1 MTARGADVR
10 RSAWWPVAR
19 AVAGGLG
26 VGLLLLL
33 AGLAA
38 VLVVVPKATGSVPLT
53 VLTESMEPTLP
64 PGTLLVVRP
73 TPPDDI
79 AVGDVVTYQAVSGEQ
94 ALVSHRVVAVARSSD
109 GASTFTTKGD
119 ANAEADAPVSSA
131 QVRGVVWY
139 SVPVVGYV
147 NQAVNGARGWL
158 VPTVAVAL
166 IAWGAVL
173 VTRGVTAAVRRSSGQ
188 RGHGRR
194 RSSTESTDSTDST
207 GSTDR
212 RRHVGTARRSG
223 PGRRLHGAALP
234 RHQRGRG
241 TRRAA
246 PSGRR

>member
-1 MTARGADVR
+1 MTAVGDVR
-10 RSAWWPVAR
+10 RGAWRPVAR

-64 PGTLLVVRP
+64 AGTLLVVRP

-79 AVGDVVTYQAVSGEQ
+79 AVGDVVTYQAASGEQ
-94 ALVSHRVVAVARSSD
+94 VLVSHRVVAVARSSD

-173 VTRGVTAAVRRSSGQ
+173 VTRGVVAAVRRSSGQ
-188 RGHGRR
+188 RRRGRR
-194 RSSTESTDSTDST
+194 RSSTNSPGSTD
-207 GSTDR
+207 STDR

-223 PGRRLHGAALP
+223 STRRLHGAALP

-241 TRRAA
+241 ARRAA
-246 PSGRR
+246 PSGRRPR

>member
-1 MTARGADVR
+1 MTAVGDVR
-10 RSAWWPVAR
+10 RGSWRPVAR

-64 PGTLLVVRP
+64 AGTLLVVRP

-79 AVGDVVTYQAVSGEQ
+79 AAGDVVTYQAVSGEQ
-94 ALVSHRVVAVARSSD
+94 VLVSHRVVAVARSSD

-139 SVPVVGYV
+139 SVPAVGYV

-173 VTRGVTAAVRRSSGQ
+173 VTRGVVAAVRRSSGQ
-188 RGHGRR
+188 RRHGRR
-194 RSSTESTDSTDST
+194 RSSSTDSTD
-207 GSTDR
+207 GTDR

-223 PGRRLHGAALP
+223 PTRRLHGAALP

-241 TRRAA
+241 ARRAA